1 MLIMLNFFCKQE
13 LLQNNHKTFLPMQF
27 SWSFLSPFISPVF
40 IIALPIPLRSTGQ
53 RNRQKGS
60 NRRPERHC
68 SFRRDF

>member
-1 MLIMLNFFCKQE
+1 M
-13 LLQNNHKTFLPMQF
+13 
-27 SWSFLSPFISPVF
+27 ISSVLHHTLYFPVF

-53 RNRQKGS
+53 RNRQKGA